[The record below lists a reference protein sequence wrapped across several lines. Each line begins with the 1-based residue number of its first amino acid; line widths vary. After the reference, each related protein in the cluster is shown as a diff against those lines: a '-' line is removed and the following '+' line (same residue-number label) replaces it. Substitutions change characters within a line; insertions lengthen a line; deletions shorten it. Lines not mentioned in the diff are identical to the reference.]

1 MSDTKDILL
10 GKWHEVKGGVKK
22 QWGKLTDDDIAA
34 MHGRQEEL
42 AGTLQKRYGYDK
54 TKADLEIHNWLN
66 SFPVMEKR

>member
-1 MSDTKDILL
+1 MSDAKDILA

-42 AGTLQKRYGYDK
+42 SGALQKRYGYDK
-54 TKADLEIHNWLN
+54 TRADTEIGNWLN
-66 SFPVMEKR
+66 TPHTHA